1 MTRATT
7 DSLYSRLDSA
17 LELLD
22 RLQAENDQLR
32 AENDQLKAEN
42 DRLMNDRKDVA
53 RLMCSLSDRIAE
65 LEATEMTVQTE
76 ETTDVT
82 NDTTSTPPQ
91 TDDKNDQE
99 TLYEL
104 AKTTDHE
111 LGTENYTPM
120 YELRQRLNWTRDRF
134 DNALYGLMRSDR
146 IDVSTLQEANMYEPD
161 QIDAGIPQNAG
172 GALFFVIVN

>member
-82 NDTTSTPPQ
+82 TTTSTPPQ
-91 TDDKNDQE
+91 TTDENDQE

-104 AKTTDHE
+104 AQTTDRE
-111 LGTENYTPM
+111 LGTEHYTPM
-120 YELRQRLNWTRDRF
+120 SALRHRPNRTRDRF
-134 DNALYGLMRSDR
+134 DTALYGLMRSDR

-161 QIDAGIPQNAG
+161 QIAAGIPQNIG
-172 GALFFVIVN
+172 GALFFVITK